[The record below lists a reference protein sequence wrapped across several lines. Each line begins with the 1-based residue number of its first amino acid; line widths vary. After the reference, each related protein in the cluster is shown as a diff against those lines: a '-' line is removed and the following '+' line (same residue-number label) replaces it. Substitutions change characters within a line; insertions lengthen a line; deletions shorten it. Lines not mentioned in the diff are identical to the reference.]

1 MSLVKFELPDW
12 LKNISAEEINQ
23 KMLDNIEL
31 DVDKTEGGFVFDMT
45 KPTALEKAE
54 LLEYW
59 LPLALQ
65 ANFHMWAKGIWLDYH
80 AEDCGLS
87 RRPATYAY
95 GDLTVEGI
103 AGTIIP
109 KDFVFSVPSE
119 NGVAAI
125 DFLTL
130 EEITIPEEGTV
141 TFRVQAVESG
151 TNSNVAQDTI
161 QIMKNPIKGITGITN
176 PNNLTGGT
184 VAESDDSL
192 RQRIDDLFAGRADSY
207 VGNKADYERWAKEVA
222 GVGFAHCIPV
232 YAGANTVKVVIM
244 DSNGEPANQE
254 ICKAVEL
261 HIFGTGRDDI
271 NRLAPIGIVQYEVSP
286 PILTEIS
293 YSFDLKLKENFTV
306 EIVQKNFR
314 EALRSYYGELVES
327 DGSVE
332 PVVYVHVSAI
342 LSKVT
347 GVADF
352 KHLRIN
358 GKIGNVIFEEDEFP
372 YTGEIAAVIYN
383 D

>member
-12 LKNISAEEINQ
+12 LKNVSADEINQ

-80 AEDCGLS
+80 AEDCGLA
-87 RRPATYAY
+87 RRPATFAY
-95 GDLTVEGI
+95 GNLRIEGI

-119 NGVAAI
+119 NGIAAI

-130 EEITIPEEGTV
+130 EESVIPEDGILTV
-141 TFRVQAVESG
+141 RIQAVESG
-151 TNSNVAQDTI
+151 KNSNVAQDTI
-161 QIMKNPIKGITGITN
+161 SIMKNPIKGIVNITN

-184 VAESDDSL
+184 AAESDDSL

-232 YAGANTVKVVIM
+232 YAGANTVKIVIM

-254 ICKAVEL
+254 ICRAVEL

-271 NRLAPIGIVQYEVSP
+271 NRLAPIGVVQYEVSP
-286 PILTEIS
+286 PTLLNIH
-293 YSFDLKLKENFTV
+293 YSFDLKLKKNYTAEYV
-306 EIVQKNFR
+306 IQKFR
-314 EALRSYYGELVES
+314 EELREYYVSLLDTEGQA
-327 DGSVE
+327 E
-332 PVVYVHVSAI
+332 PVKYVDTSAI
-342 LSKVT
+342 LNNIA

-352 KHLRIN
+352 KHLRLN
-358 GKIGNVIFEEDEFP
+358 GKVANVILSEDEFP
-372 YTGEIAAVIYN
+372 YTGEITAVIY
-383 D
+383 DD

>member
-1 MSLVKFELPDW
+1 MSLVEFELPDW
-12 LKNISAEEINQ
+12 LKGVSSREIQQ
-23 KMLDNIEL
+23 KMLANMPDDI
-31 DVDKTEGGFVFDMT
+31 DKTEGGFAWDAT
-45 KPTALEKAE
+45 YPTALEKAE
-54 LLEYW
+54 LLQYW
-59 LPLALQ
+59 LPLALK

-103 AGTIIP
+103 AGTVIP

-125 DFLTL
+125 DFITL
-130 EEITIPEEGTV
+130 EEHKIPEEGTI

-151 TNSNVAQDTI
+151 TNSNVANDSI
-161 QIMKNPIKGITGITN
+161 QIMKNPIKGITRIFN

-184 VAESDDSL
+184 IAETDDSL
-192 RQRIDDLFAGRADSY
+192 RQRIDDLFAGRGDSY
-207 VGNKADYERWAKEVA
+207 VGNKADYERWAREVP
-222 GVGFAHCIPV
+222 GVGIAHCIPV
-232 YAGANTVKVVIM
+232 YAGANTVKIVIM
-244 DSNGEPANQE
+244 DANGEPANQE

-271 NRLAPIGIVQYEVSP
+271 KRLAPIGIVQYEVSP
-286 PILTEIS
+286 PTLSEIN
-293 YSFDLKLKENFTV
+293 YSFDLKLKTNYTAEV
-306 EIVQKNFR
+306 VKQNFR
-314 EALRSYYGELVES
+314 DALRDYYSDLLES
-327 DGSVE
+327 DGKVE

-342 LSKVT
+342 LSKIS

-358 GKIGNVIFEEDEFP
+358 RKIGNVIFGEDEFP
-372 YTGEIAAVIYN
+372 YTGEITAVIY
-383 D
+383 DD

>member
-12 LKNISAEEINQ
+12 LKNVSADEINQ

-95 GDLTVEGI
+95 GNLTVEGI

-130 EEITIPEEGTV
+130 EEIKIPGEGIV

-151 TNSNVAQDTI
+151 TNSNVAQDSI
-161 QIMKNPIKGITGITN
+161 SIMKNPIKGIISISN
-176 PNNLTGGT
+176 PENLTGGT
-184 VAESDDSL
+184 AAESDDSL
-192 RQRIDDLFAGRADSY
+192 RQRIDDLFAGRGDSY

-222 GVGFAHCIPV
+222 GVGLAHCIPV
-232 YAGANTVKVVIM
+232 YAGANMVKIVIM

-286 PILTEIS
+286 PTLLQIH
-293 YSFDLKLKENFTV
+293 YSFDLKLE
-306 EIVQKNFR
+306 KNYTAEYVIQSFR
-314 EALRSYYGELVES
+314 NALREYYGTLLDTE
-327 DGSVE
+327 GQAE
-332 PVVYVHVSAI
+332 PVNYVRTSAI
-342 LSKVT
+342 LSKISE
-347 GVADF
+347 VADF
-352 KHLRIN
+352 KHFRLN
-358 GKIGNVIFEEDEFP
+358 GKVANVILSEDEFP
-372 YTGEIAAVIYN
+372 YTGNITAEVYEE
-383 D
+383 

>member
-1 MSLVKFELPDW
+1 MSLVEFELPDW
-12 LKNISAEEINQ
+12 LTGVSAREIEQ
-23 KMLDNIEL
+23 KILNNIEL
-31 DVDKTEGGFVFDMT
+31 DVDKTEGGFVWDMT
-45 KPTALEKAE
+45 YPTALEEAE

-59 LPLALQ
+59 LPLALK

-80 AEDCGLS
+80 AEDCGLV
-87 RRPATYAY
+87 RKPATYAY

-130 EEITIPEEGTV
+130 EESEIPEEGLLTI
-141 TFRVQAVESG
+141 RIQAVESG
-151 TNSNVAQDTI
+151 TGSNVARDTI
-161 QIMKNPIKGITGITN
+161 AIMKNPLKGITNITN

-184 VAESDDSL
+184 AAESDDSL
-192 RQRIDDLFAGRADSY
+192 RQRIDDLYAGRGDSY

-222 GVGFAHCIPV
+222 GVGYAHCIPV

-244 DSNGEPANQE
+244 DSNGEPANDE
-254 ICKAVEL
+254 ICQAVEL
-261 HIFGTGRDDI
+261 HIFGTDRDDI

-286 PILTEIS
+286 PTLSKINF
-293 YSFDLKLKENFTV
+293 SFDLKLKKNYTV
-306 EIVQKNFR
+306 KAVEKSFR
-314 EALRSYYGELVES
+314 EALRDYYGELVES
-327 DGSVE
+327 DGKVE

-342 LSKVT
+342 LSQVA

-358 GKIGNVIFEEDEFP
+358 GKIGNVIFGEDEFP
-372 YTGEIAAVIYN
+372 YTDEITAEVYEE
-383 D
+383 